1 MCNKNMHTCNN
12 SCCKKEALNLRE
24 SGEGAWEGLE
34 GKKGREICNYI
45 IISKLKLINAR
56 YIYHISNAI
65 YIYIYI
71 ISHTH
76 TRIYSINEK
85 DGRQAFHKNK
95 KLFSYRMFLCSQNET
110 QWNVCI

>member
-1 MCNKNMHTCNN
+1 MHTCNN
-12 SCCKKEALNLRE
+12 SCFKKEALNLRE

-56 YIYHISNAI
+56 Y
-65 YIYIYI
+65 
-71 ISHTH
+71 HT
-76 TRIYSINEK
+76 YSTNEK